1 MYLFVYIYI
10 FHDISVNWHQAGVWG
25 WFWFFVAIFLQF
37 PQVLDLTNAVR
48 TSVPKNHIYQLHIVY
63 APL

>member
-1 MYLFVYIYI
+1 MI
-10 FHDISVNWHQAGVWG
+10 FQWTDIRPGVWG

-48 TSVPKNHIYQLHIVY
+48 TSVAQKPHLSVTHRLRTFVIQFNT
-63 APL
+63 